1 MATTLREYLDKVG
14 VLTLWDQ
21 MKAFIVGKKYA
32 GGTADG
38 GTANKAASIP
48 FGTVDST
55 STATA
60 FTATVDGI
68 TELRDGVS
76 LYLKNT
82 VITSAAATTAPKC
95 WTLNINNLG
104 AKPVYVTT
112 AAATYSTTHFTKN
125 YKMLFTY
132 DESLNSGNGGWY
144 IGQLFNSNTTY
155 SDMTQAEVDAGTG
168 TTGRKI
174 TPKMLRDNFYTED
187 EVDNLLGSKANSND
201 LATVATSGSY
211 NDLDDTPTIPAAVT
225 ETTVS
230 NWGFTK
236 NDGTVTG
243 VKMNGTTKGTSG
255 LVDLGTVLTEHQ
267 DISGKQDVISDLA
280 TIRSGASAGA
290 TAYQK
295 PSGGIPKTDLASAVQ
310 ASLGK
315 ADTALQTHQDISGK
329 ADVSALAGYTPT
341 SGFATINGASITGG
355 GNVQIVA
362 AEGQTIT
369 IDATPTSGS
378 SNAVSSGGV
387 FDAIEGGFYY

>member
-82 VITSAAATTAPKC
+82 VVTSAAATTAPKC

-144 IGQLFNSNTTY
+144 IGQLYNTNTTY
-155 SDMTQAEVDAGTG
+155 SDMTQAEIDAGTG

-187 EVDNLLGSKANSND
+187 EVDDLLGSKANSND

-236 NDGTVTG
+236 NTGTVTG

-315 ADTALQTHQDISGK
+315 ADSALQTHQDISGK

>member
-82 VITSAAATTAPKC
+82 VVTSAAASTAPKC

-144 IGQLFNSNTTY
+144 IGQLFNTNTTY
-155 SDMTQAEVDAGTG
+155 SDMTQAEIDAGTG

-174 TPKMLRDNFYTED
+174 TPKMLRGNFYTED
-187 EVDNLLGSKANSND
+187 EVDDLLESKANSND

-236 NDGTVTG
+236 NTGTVTG

-280 TIRSGASAGA
+280 AIRSGASAGA

-295 PSGGIPKTDLASAVQ
+295 PSGGIPKTDLASSVQ

-315 ADTALQTHQDISGK
+315 ADSALQTHQDISGK

>member
-1 MATTLREYLDKVG
+1 MDPISKIKIGNSSYDVKDQTARQAIVTLNDTKLDS
-14 VLTLWDQ
+14 
-21 MKAFIVGKKYA
+21 
-32 GGTADG
+32 DG
-38 GTANKAASIP
+38 IANKAASIP
-48 FGTVDST
+48 FGSVDST

-82 VITSAAATTAPKC
+82 VVTSAAASTAPKC

-132 DESLNSGNGGWY
+132 DTSLNSGNGGWY

-155 SDMTQAEVDAGTG
+155 SDMTQAEITAGTG

-187 EVDNLLGSKANSND
+187 EVDTLLGSKANSND

-225 ETTVS
+225 ESTVS
-230 NWGFTK
+230 GWGFTK
-236 NDGTVTG
+236 NTGTYSKPSTG
-243 VKMNGTTKGTSG
+243 IPK
-255 LVDLGTVLTEHQ
+255 
-267 DISGKQDVISDLA
+267 SDLA
-280 TIRSGASAGA
+280 NS
-290 TAYQK
+290 
-295 PSGGIPKTDLASAVQ
+295 VQ
-310 ASLGK
+310 TSLGK
-315 ADTALQTHQDISGK
+315 ADTALQSFTESDPTVPAWAKQSSKPSYSISEISG
-329 ADVSALAGYTPT
+329 AYPAFY
-341 SGFATINGASITGG
+341 
-355 GNVQIVA
+355 
-362 AEGQTIT
+362 
-369 IDATPTSGS
+369 S
-378 SNAVSSGGV
+378 S
-387 FDAIEGGFYY
+387 